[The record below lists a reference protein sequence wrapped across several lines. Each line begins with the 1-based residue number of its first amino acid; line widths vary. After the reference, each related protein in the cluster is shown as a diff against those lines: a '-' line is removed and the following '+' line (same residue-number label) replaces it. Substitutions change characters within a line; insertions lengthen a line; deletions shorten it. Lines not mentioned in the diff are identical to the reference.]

1 MIKTPTSPFCH
12 QCLRGLSY
20 STVVRPP
27 IPFGRAHC
35 CCPLLFFLSLVE
47 SEILG
52 TAIAFLHF
60 QSKARSGFIIE
71 GDGTKIHVCRV
82 VGVRKQRRP
91 KHALGVIKIKG
102 RVVWEL
108 SKNLP

>member
-1 MIKTPTSPFCH
+1 MPSRPKLQHRRSTSNS
-12 QCLRGLSY
+12 LRSC
-20 STVVRPP
+20 S
-27 IPFGRAHC
+27 
-35 CCPLLFFLSLVE
+35 LLFVE

>member
-1 MIKTPTSPFCH
+1 MPSRPKLQHRRSTSNYIF
-12 QCLRGLSY
+12 
-20 STVVRPP
+20 RP
-27 IPFGRAHC
+27 C
-35 CCPLLFFLSLVE
+35 SLLFVG

-60 QSKARSGFIIE
+60 QSKARSGFITE

-82 VGVRKQRRP
+82 VGVRAQRRP